1 MDTLYKNLIDWLRVE
16 EDKQVNKRVAAVE
29 VRGDICM
36 NSCLQTSPKAAKTN
50 MTWVTSEINS
60 QILPK
65 FKWIKKKE

>member
-1 MDTLYKNLIDWLRVE
+1 ME

-65 FKWIKKKE
+65 FK